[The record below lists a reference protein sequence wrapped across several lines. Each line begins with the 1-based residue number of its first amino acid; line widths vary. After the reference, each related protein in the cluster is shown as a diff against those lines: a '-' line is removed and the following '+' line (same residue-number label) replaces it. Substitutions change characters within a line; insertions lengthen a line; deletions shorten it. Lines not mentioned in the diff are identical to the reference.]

1 MGIAVRCSTI
11 RTRREEEEMQ
21 PETQAGAP
29 VGTASEF
36 DDSTPPH
43 LREARRRCRILV
55 VDDDAL
61 VRARLATLLRASQ
74 FDVESAASG
83 EDALRIM
90 AATRCEV
97 LLTDWQ
103 MPDMDGLSL
112 CRNVRANGSDSYV
125 YVLMLTVR
133 DSKEDLLTGLAAGAD
148 EYVVKGAPVEEILAR
163 VEVARRITHFEHG
176 RRTAKRENEPD
187 SLTDALTGAHN
198 VRYLMK
204 YLPRELERSRRYGH
218 ALAVLSC
225 DVDGFKEI
233 NDRHGHEAGNEL
245 LRAFV
250 ACAEGCIRKDS
261 DWLARVSGDEFMIV
275 LPETKVHGANRV
287 AQKLREALAGLSI
300 DTNAG
305 PVNFTVSVGMT
316 AVEPKHERDGASKLE
331 DVLRA
336 ADRGLYASKR
346 RGGDHATAAAV
357 SSVITI
363 ALDAQMGSKYDIH

>member
-1 MGIAVRCSTI
+1 
-11 RTRREEEEMQ
+11 MQ
-21 PETQAGAP
+21 PENHVRTLPDTGVQRSDSSLMHHPQAWQ
-29 VGTASEF
+29 
-36 DDSTPPH
+36 
-43 LREARRRCRILV
+43 RCRILV

-61 VRARLATLLRASQ
+61 VRARLANLLRTLE

-90 AATRCEV
+90 AATHCPI

-112 CRNVRANGSDSYV
+112 CRNVRTCNSGGYV

-133 DSKEDLLTGLAAGAD
+133 DSKEDLLAGLAAGVD
-148 EYVVKGAPVEEILAR
+148 DYVVKGAPLEEILAR
-163 VEVARRITHFEHG
+163 VEVARRITGFE
-176 RRTAKRENEPD
+176 RSLRTSNRWNGGD
-187 SLTDALTGAHN
+187 SVTDPLTGAYN
-198 VRYLMK
+198 VRYLMRQ
-204 YLPRELERSRRYGH
+204 LRRELERSRRYGH

-225 DVDGFKEI
+225 DVDGFKQI
-233 NDRHGHEAGNEL
+233 NDRFGRDAGDDV

-250 ACAEGCIRKDS
+250 ARTESCIRKES
-261 DWLARVSGDEFMIV
+261 DWLARAGGDEFMIV
-275 LPETKVHGANRV
+275 LPETTVHGANRV
-287 AQKLREALAGLSI
+287 AQKLREALARLPVATS
-300 DTNAG
+300 AG
-305 PVNFTVSVGMT
+305 PACFTASMGMT

-357 SSVITI
+357 FSSITI
-363 ALDAQMGSKYDIH
+363 APNSRTGSKNDIH